1 MCKMRLPAQS
11 SEINSIDPAL
21 RLSVPALFER
31 RVAARPYSLACV
43 SGDTSFNYADLNSRA
58 NQVAHALIALGVGP
72 EVRVGLHLERCA
84 DFLAALLGIFKAGGV
99 YVPLD
104 PHYPPAYVQH
114 ILDNARPQV
123 LIVQQAPAHQN
134 TVSPSSV
141 WLELD
146 ALTDQPTHNPP
157 WVVRPEHLAYVMYTS
172 GSTGQPR
179 GAMVP
184 HRQILNWLQALWE
197 RTPFAPGEMV
207 AQKTVAAFAV
217 SIKELL
223 AGLLR
228 GIPQVLIPAETVK
241 DATAFIAAFQRWRI
255 TRLNI
260 VPSHLQVLLSALGEN
275 TSALASLQHCTL
287 AGEPWTQA
295 LRSEARK
302 KLPWVTF
309 WNNYGCT
316 ELNDIAYC
324 DPREQDSGNVFVPVG
339 RPITNTRLYVLDE
352 LLRPV
357 PVGVAGELCVDSIG
371 LARGYCRQ
379 PALTA
384 ERFIANPFS
393 RQPGARL
400 YRTGDIVRYLSNG
413 TLDYLGRADFEV
425 KIRGHRIDVR
435 QVEKVLSEHP
445 DITQC
450 VVKAWKVGSQTPT
463 QQLVGY
469 YTPRAPHMPPQ
480 AAPGGLRSE
489 ALTQYLT
496 ERLPAYMVPTLFV
509 ALDSLPRLPN
519 GKLDRL
525 RLPEPDL
532 SALHSGEYVAPRT
545 PAEHTLAR
553 LFAEVLEL
561 ERVGIEDNFFQLG
574 GHSLLA
580 TRLISRIR
588 SELAVELPV
597 RALFDTPTIARLAQ
611 HIDRA
616 TPARRAL
623 RVRSRLRP
631 RTRPARTPLSFA
643 QERLWFLHRLEGPNP
658 TYNIPIVAYLPGKTD
673 PRVLRQ
679 ALADVVSRHESLR
692 TRFPDSAGT
701 PYQEI
706 LAPDSARVALQCLEV
721 SEEELPAALRRT
733 AAYCFELSAEI
744 PIRAWLFRQ
753 QVLLILVHH
762 IAGDGWSIR
771 PLVRDMRQALEARGA
786 ASAPQWP
793 PLPVQYADYALW
805 QREALGTE
813 TDARSLISE
822 QITYWTQQLA
832 SLPEQL
838 ELPADRPRPAIA
850 TYRGDSLRFRIEA
863 PLHQHLLILAQEKQA
878 TLFMVLQAGLAL
890 LLSRLGAGTD
900 IPLGTPIAGRTDGAL
915 EELVGFFANTLVLRT
930 DTSGN
935 PNFVELLARVRDT
948 NLAAYAHQ
956 DLPFER
962 LVEIINPARSL
973 AHHPLFQVM
982 LGFQNVADDP
992 ENHSS
997 DRRYPRP
1004 GSGVDYHSGCQV

>member
-1 MCKMRLPAQS
+1 MRLPAQS
-11 SEINSIDPAL
+11 SEITSIDPAL

-31 RVAARPYSLACV
+31 RVAARPQSLACV
-43 SGDTSFNYADLNSRA
+43 SGDTTFNYADLNSRA
-58 NQVAHALIALGVGP
+58 NQVAHALLALGVGP
-72 EVRVGLHLERCA
+72 EVRVGLYLERCT

-104 PHYPPAYVQH
+104 PHYPAAYIQH

-123 LIVQQAPAHQN
+123 LIVQQAPARQN
-134 TVSPSSV
+134 PASHPGSRSPV

-146 ALTDQPTHNPP
+146 ALADQPTHNPP

-241 DATAFIAAFQRWRI
+241 DAAALIAAFQRWRI

-260 VPSHLQVLLSALGEN
+260 VPSHLQALLSALGEN
-275 TSALASLQHCTL
+275 TSALASLKHCTL

-295 LRSEARK
+295 LRSQARE

-324 DPREQDSGNVFVPVG
+324 DPREQDGGNVFVPVG

-393 RQPGARL
+393 RQPGGRL

-445 DITQC
+445 DIAQC
-450 VVKAWKVGSQTPT
+450 VVKAWKGGTQTSV

-469 YTPRAPHMPPQ
+469 YTSRAP
-480 AAPGGLRSE
+480 AGLRPE
-489 ALTQYLT
+489 VLRQYLT
-496 ERLPAYMVPTLFV
+496 ERLPAYMVPALFV
-509 ALDSLPRLPN
+509 ALESLPRLPN

-525 RLPEPDL
+525 SLPEPDL
-532 SALHSGEYVAPRT
+532 SALRSGEYIAPRT

-561 ERVGIEDNFFQLG
+561 ERLGIEDNFFQLG

-588 SELAVELPV
+588 TELAVELPV
-597 RALFDTPTIARLAQ
+597 RTLFDTPTIAGLAQ
-611 HIDRA
+611 HLGQA

-623 RVRSRLRP
+623 RLRSRPRP
-631 RTRPARTPLSFA
+631 RPRPAQVPLSFA

-658 TYNIPIVAYLPGKTD
+658 IYNIPIVAYLPGKTD
-673 PRVLRQ
+673 PRVLQQ
-679 ALADVVSRHESLR
+679 ALADVVGRHESLR

-706 LAPDSARVALQCLEV
+706 LTPEMARVALECLEV
-721 SEEELPAALRRT
+721 SEEELPEALRRT
-733 AAYCFELSAEI
+733 AAYCFELGAEI

-753 QVLLILVHH
+753 HVLLILVHH
-762 IAGDGWSIR
+762 IAGDGWSVR
-771 PLVRDMRQALEARGA
+771 PLVRDVRQALEARGT
-786 ASAPQWP
+786 SRAPQWL

-805 QREALGTE
+805 QRELLLRLIPNHRRSNPSCRISRSNIPPILIPVSTW
-813 TDARSLISE
+813 ARWSKWSARPRSKPEFSRSAAPASAPCAASILPLPTAIRSM
-822 QITYWTQQLA
+822 A
-832 SLPEQL
+832 SLPCCCAL
-838 ELPADRPRPAIA
+838 ARAAISLPARRPAN
-850 TYRGDSLRFRIEA
+850 TC
-863 PLHQHLLILAQEKQA
+863 
-878 TLFMVLQAGLAL
+878 
-890 LLSRLGAGTD
+890 SRRCRVTSTRCSPTAISRCRSISRST
-900 IPLGTPIAGRTDGAL
+900 TRT
-915 EELVGFFANTLVLRT
+915 
-930 DTSGN
+930 
-935 PNFVELLARVRDT
+935 
-948 NLAAYAHQ
+948 
-956 DLPFER
+956 
-962 LVEIINPARSL
+962 
-973 AHHPLFQVM
+973 
-982 LGFQNVADDP
+982 
-992 ENHSS
+992 
-997 DRRYPRP
+997 
-1004 GSGVDYHSGCQV
+1004 